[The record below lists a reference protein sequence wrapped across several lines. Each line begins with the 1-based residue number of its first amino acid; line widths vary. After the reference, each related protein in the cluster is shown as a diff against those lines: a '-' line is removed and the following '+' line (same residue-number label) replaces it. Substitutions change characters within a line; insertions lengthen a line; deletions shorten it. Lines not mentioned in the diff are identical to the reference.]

1 MVAIEQEDLGSSAP
15 HKRARLH
22 LLTLGALRW
31 WHSPHTVLGTEKAS
45 EATGK
50 PEPPCSPL
58 QPPGVPAIW
67 LHLSASVASSQWVP
81 AGSWQ
86 DERLE
91 VQKEQDPTT
100 ASLG

>member
-1 MVAIEQEDLGSSAP
+1 MEQEDLGSSAP

-50 PEPPCSPL
+50 PEPPCSPCSPL
-58 QPPGVPAIW
+58 ESQPSGSTSLPLWP
-67 LHLSASVASSQWVP
+67 VAS
-81 AGSWQ
+81 GC
-86 DERLE
+86 L
-91 VQKEQDPTT
+91 
-100 ASLG
+100 LGPGKMRG